1 MKSRFII
8 VFVVAAIAAIVIFS
22 MQGGSSLADYSEEL
36 KKEREE
42 KDMMMKTGDDSPFA
56 KSKESFTGLNYFE
69 PDLKYR
75 IVADLVPVQNKNLV
89 VLPTSD
95 GKEKRYQEYAYAEF
109 TLDGI
114 FCKLLI
120 LEIID
125 QGPFRGTLFLAFADE
140 TSAKETYGAGRY
152 LDIKKVPGASNV
164 TLDFNR
170 AYNPYC
176 AYSDVFSCPFPPK
189 DNILKIA
196 IKAGERNYSE

>member
-1 MKSRFII
+1 MKSRLVI
-8 VFVVAAIAAIVIFS
+8 VFVTAAIAAVVIFS
-22 MQGGSSLADYSEEL
+22 MQSGSSLADYSEDL

-42 KDMMMKTGDDSPFA
+42 KNIMMKTGDDSPFA
-56 KSKESFTGLNYFE
+56 KSKESFKELNYFA

-75 IVADLVPVQNKNLV
+75 IVADLVPVQNKNVV

-95 GKEKRYQEYAYAEF
+95 GKEKRYQEYSFAEF
-109 TLDGI
+109 TLDGV

-140 TSAKETYGAGRY
+140 TSANETYGAGRY

-176 AYSDVFSCPFPPK
+176 AYSDIFSCPFPPK
-189 DNILKIA
+189 ENILKVA
-196 IKAGERNYSE
+196 IKAGERNYQD